1 MVPVPVTLGPG
12 ESIDTHFV
20 GGLSLK
26 RRQVPKKYRKS
37 TAVPV
42 PVTGLGPGV
51 SIDTHIVGALSLKKR
66 KNEKNGFSKKPDFP
80 DPVADS
86 AIPVH
91 PGMSLRSQE
100 VHRSEKSQ
108 KKISGK
114 KRISRIGCA
123 SMFLRMGPQELPVA
137 KISDL

>member
-66 KNEKNGFSKKPDFP
+66 K
-80 DPVADS
+80 
-86 AIPVH
+86 
-91 PGMSLRSQE
+91 
-100 VHRSEKSQ
+100 
-108 KKISGK
+108 
-114 KRISRIGCA
+114 KRIFKKTGFPRSGCGFRNSGPSEDDLEVSRG
-123 SMFLRMGPQELPVA
+123 L
-137 KISDL
+137 